1 MLRRG
6 CFGGAAALVALTAV
20 APLLAPASAEDD
32 PEAGRPTA
40 FIASAEAWGA
50 QQYLNTDPP
59 QVIADIVNARS
70 PWINTEF
77 KAGGTSNATASLF
90 DPGAGVTG
98 GPSLLCQVLPCSG
111 IPNFPPIYPLTAKAS
126 YPLTIDATAAINGD
140 SVSVGPVGT
149 TAGDARAHAGRDN
162 VTAAATV
169 YGNSVGSTGLALLTV
184 GASTTTSDL
193 SFAEDGSL
201 VAKSFAAVNDVDVL
215 GTLHFDS
222 IAAKATSI
230 AHPDGTL
237 ENDVH
242 LDIQGASL
250 AGTPITIGEQG
261 LNIGGNVQGDG
272 VLAGLGPLLTP
283 LLQTFRGSVRTLGT
297 TDIKDSAGAS
307 GSSTGLLIELFPDLN
322 VRQAPNARIN
332 VLLAFAG
339 SHAYTLDVPGGLFSG
354 GFGGSGGTSGT
365 SGTPGSFVPGRPAT
379 PGSVIPG
386 SSVALPD
393 TGQGV
398 VEEVVIGLLSGVAA
412 DRLKFFYL
420 AWTLSML
427 GCALGSRLKPARLDA
442 LRTPGGPDAQL
453 K

>member
-1 MLRRG
+1 
-6 CFGGAAALVALTAV
+6 LVALTAV

-40 FIASAEAWGA
+40 FVASAEAWGTQA
-50 QQYLNTDPP
+50 YLNTVPP
-59 QVIADIVNARS
+59 QVISDVVNARS
-70 PWINTEF
+70 PWVNTEF
-77 KAGGTSNATASLF
+77 KTGGTSNATASLF
-90 DPGAGVTG
+90 DPGAAVTG
-98 GPSLLCQVLPCSG
+98 GASLLCQAGLPCSD
-111 IPNFPPIYPLTAKAS
+111 IPNFPPVYPLTAKAS
-126 YPLTIDATAAINGD
+126 NPLAIDATAAINGD
-140 SVSVGPVGT
+140 RISVGPIGT

-169 YGNSVGSTGLALLTV
+169 YGNSLGSAGLSLLSV
-184 GASTTTSDL
+184 GASTTTNDL

-201 VAKSFAAVNDVDVL
+201 IATSFSAVNDVDVL

-222 IAAKATSI
+222 IAAKSTSI
-230 AHPDGTL
+230 ARTDGTT
-237 ENDVH
+237 ENDVQ

-250 AGTPITIGEQG
+250 AGTPITIGDQG
-261 LNIGGNVQGDG
+261 LSIGGNAQGGG
-272 VLAGLGPLLTP
+272 VLAGLGQVLTP
-283 LLQTFRGSVRTLGT
+283 LLQAFRGSVRTLGT

-307 GSSTGLLIELFPDLN
+307 GSSTGVLIELFPN
-322 VRQAPNARIN
+322 VDALVGLSPRIN

-339 SHAYTLDVPGGLFSG
+339 SHAYTFDSPGGLFSG

-365 SGTPGSFVPGRPAT
+365 SGTAGSFVPGRPAT

-386 SSVALPD
+386 TTAALPD
-393 TGQGV
+393 SGQGV
-398 VEEVVIGLLSGVAA
+398 VEEVVVGLLSGVAA

-442 LRTPGGPDAQL
+442 LRTPGGPDARL

>member
-1 MLRRG
+1 
-6 CFGGAAALVALTAV
+6 
-20 APLLAPASAEDD
+20 LLAPASAQDD

-59 QVIADIVNARS
+59 QVVAEVVNARS
-70 PWINTEF
+70 PWVNTEF

-90 DPGAGVTG
+90 DPGALVTG
-98 GPSLLCQVLPCSG
+98 GASLLCQAGFPCSD
-111 IPNFPPIYPLTAKAS
+111 IPNFPPAYPLTAKAS
-126 YPLTIDATAAINGD
+126 NPLTIDATATINGD
-140 SVSVGPVGT
+140 RVSVGPVGT

-169 YGNSVGSTGLALLTV
+169 YGNSLGSTGLALMTV

-261 LNIGGNVQGDG
+261 LNIGGNAQGGG
-272 VLAGLGPLLTP
+272 VLAGLGPALTP

-307 GSSTGLLIELFPDLN
+307 GSSTGLLIELSPELN
-322 VRQAPNARIN
+322 VRQAPNPRIN

-339 SHAYTLDVPGGLFSG
+339 SHAYTFDVPGGFLSG
-354 GFGGSGGTSGT
+354 GFGGSGRTSGT

-386 SSVALPD
+386 STAAVPD
-393 TGQGV
+393 ASQGV
-398 VEEVVIGLLSGVAA
+398 VEELVIGLLSGVAA

-420 AWTLSML
+420 AWTLSMV

-442 LRTPGGPDAQL
+442 LRTSGGP
-453 K
+453 